1 MYNIDLI
8 KRINNFYIYANEGF
22 YIDKILNKNNYV
34 ITYREKV
41 TDFDCNYITNI
52 SVKDKAEFCNIQKN
66 IKEQMSNL
74 NRKVCYIISSSNE
87 FIYNNRKV
95 FFDEYSFEEIKNEVW
110 QIFDDFDNIENMK
123 KYGIFN
129 VELVKTYD
137 MKKFAIINDEC
148 FSTGDKEDPYG
159 SSDKGYIDIYENYKE
174 NANSKYSREFYFVK
188 VDEKIVG
195 VTVSVYGDGIC
206 GIYGLAIKKEYR
218 KNGIGKEVLRQQL
231 KICKSKNVDIA
242 FLKTEEGHYPAE
254 MYRKF
259 GFKDVCNVYYYVE
272 I

>member
-34 ITYREKV
+34 IAYSEKV

-66 IKEQMSNL
+66 IKEQMNNL
-74 NRKVCYIISSSNE
+74 NRKVCYIISPANE
-87 FIYNNRKV
+87 IIYNNRKD
-95 FFDEYSFEEIKNEVW
+95 FFNEYSFEEIHNEIW
-110 QIFDDFDNIENMK
+110 QIFDDFDNIENIK
-123 KYGIFN
+123 KYGILN
-129 VELVKTYD
+129 VELVKTND

-148 FSTGDKEDPYG
+148 FNTGDKEDPYG
-159 SSDKGYIDIYENYKE
+159 SSDKGYIDIYENNKE
-174 NANSKYSREFYFVK
+174 NANSKYNKEFYFVK
-188 VDEKIVG
+188 VDKKIVG

-242 FLKTEEGHYPAE
+242 FLKTEEGYYPAE
-254 MYRKF
+254 IYRKF